1 MQHSNAAAGASDID
15 TEGEGMAGRGATET
29 ELGATETAG
38 GAGAAEPEHGCRA
51 LSETAETTHLFGST
65 FDCLTAAVHPQVAHL
80 QYT

>member
-1 MQHSNAAAGASDID
+1 MTESEGIGRSGSTGS
-15 TEGEGMAGRGATET
+15 TEGEGMASR
-29 ELGATETAG
+29 

-51 LSETAETTHLFGST
+51 LSETVETTHLFGST

>member
-15 TEGEGMAGRGATET
+15 TEGERMAGRGATDN
-29 ELGATETAG
+29 GATETAG
-38 GAGAAEPEHGCRA
+38 GAGAAKPPHGCRA